1 MDLMASIFAAWI
13 VILMLLAWQ
22 TVHKRYKIRK
32 PLKMSRGNRVRQR
45 QRCSSNH
52 CWYQKPFV
60 TCMTMQNEI
69 VQYRVHGWEW
79 HPFSFSSSTQSRLL
93 IHLLFHFDAVD
104 FLRQG
109 LRKYMAMLMCMNGW
123 HELIFCL
130 LVGSLAG
137 SCVAACTATML
148 KSRERRTK
156 SRLCKQQVEVW
167 LIEPIY
173 SQTRCVT
180 VQMGTSLEEVLR
192 EFLPVHLMNQ
202 SFVCCNGRPLKLK
215 SSVDT
220 LPANA
225 VLRVIACPLLGGMK
239 PCFLTMPGAQFEEIV
254 LLPADCIAALQKKQ
268 LIEEL
273 QTEQGGRRFA
283 WCSGIS
289 SETQWHN
296 LLASIARMS
305 AEISSAAQI

>member
-1 MDLMASIFAAWI
+1 MTSLQHQQWPMQVLFLRKMAAPLCYLLNMDLMASIFAAWI

-32 PLKMSRGNRVRQR
+32 PLKMSRGIRVRQR
-45 QRCSSNH
+45 KRCSSNH
-52 CWYQKPFV
+52 CWCQKPFV

-137 SCVAACTATML
+137 SCVAACMYVAL
-148 KSRERRTK
+148 Y
-156 SRLCKQQVEVW
+156 CQ
-167 LIEPIY
+167 
-173 SQTRCVT
+173 
-180 VQMGTSLEEVLR
+180 
-192 EFLPVHLMNQ
+192 LM
-202 SFVCCNGRPLKLK
+202 F
-215 SSVDT
+215 T
-220 LPANA
+220 H
-225 VLRVIACPLLGGMK
+225 K
-239 PCFLTMPGAQFEEIV
+239 PM
-254 LLPADCIAALQKKQ
+254 
-268 LIEEL
+268 
-273 QTEQGGRRFA
+273 
-283 WCSGIS
+283 
-289 SETQWHN
+289 
-296 LLASIARMS
+296 
-305 AEISSAAQI
+305 